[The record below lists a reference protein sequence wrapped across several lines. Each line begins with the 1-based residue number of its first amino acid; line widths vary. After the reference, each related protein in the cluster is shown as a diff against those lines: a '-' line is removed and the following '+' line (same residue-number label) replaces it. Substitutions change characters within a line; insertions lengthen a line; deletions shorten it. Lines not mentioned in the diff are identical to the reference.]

1 MERIDIK
8 NGMKRGLTSS
18 ALITVLAF
26 TGLAQAEGTA
36 REGDVKGQTGKA
48 QPSEQPNRAP
58 ALSGLNREQVKDVQ
72 RELASRGL
80 YQGSIDGVPGAKT
93 EAALRNFQTQQGL
106 TVGSLNAPTRDAL
119 GIDWSQEPA
128 RASAAAPI
136 QQKDAQRQNVSGS
149 EAQHAQKQPVR
160 GTDEAR
166 TDARVA
172 QPAVQHQG
180 GSRPRDRW
188 HTAELA
194 QHGPGEAGATTAAS
208 RRLLPGRDRRRG
220 RPADAHC
227 PEAILPEASATRGP
241 GYGQPGGAADVRSEV
256 IADWV
261 HANRACIRSTGG
273 GQRSTQSIAGC
284 RAAVRDAAFEGA
296 AARRTAIAGPG

>member
-8 NGMKRGLTSS
+8 NGLKRGLTGS
-18 ALITVLAF
+18 ALVATLAF

-36 REGDVKGQTGKA
+36 YEKGHTGKA
-48 QPSEQPNRAP
+48 QPSEQPNHAP
-58 ALSGLNREQVKDVQ
+58 VLSGLSREQVKDVQ

-106 TVGSLNAPTRDAL
+106 AVGSLNAPTRDAL

-149 EAQHAQKQPVR
+149 EAQRAQKQPVR

-166 TDARVA
+166 TDVRAA
-172 QPAVQHQG
+172 QPAVEQG
-180 GSRPRDRW
+180 
-188 HTAELA
+188 A
-194 QHGPGEAGATTAAS
+194 
-208 RRLLPGRDRRRG
+208 GRD
-220 RPADAHC
+220 A
-227 PEAILPEASATRGP
+227 E
-241 GYGQPGGAADVRSEV
+241 
-256 IADWV
+256 
-261 HANRACIRSTGG
+261 
-273 GQRSTQSIAGC
+273 IAGTPLSSLSTDQAKQVQQ
-284 RAAVRDAAFEGA
+284 RLQREGYYQGEIDGVVGMQTRIALKRYFQKQAQLADQGMVSQAALPMFE
-296 AARRTAIAGPG
+296 TK